1 MHRKTVFFFLSEKI
15 DADSTFN
22 NFPISENAPV
32 SVYILLLQID
42 NKYEKS
48 CVLTEQLK
56 TFMDSNIEVYIIDF
70 ARLGP
75 AVLHWF
81 TADRCEPILRCT
93 AG

>member
-32 SVYILLLQID
+32 SVFILLLQID

-56 TFMDSNIEVYIIDF
+56 TFMDINIEVYIIDF

-75 AVLHWF
+75 AVLH
-81 TADRCEPILRCT
+81 
-93 AG
+93 